1 MATRKMELEQR
12 VEQAI
17 SLGAD
22 ALASQVP
29 EEGVVELG
37 FDGGA
42 LPDAHFILVHQIL
55 GFDEKELVPRLVRRL
70 LDRQLAEGGW
80 SLAPG
85 MAGHLSTS
93 VDAYVALRA
102 AGYDASERP
111 LRRARQFIESQGGLS
126 KTRGPT
132 RVTLALLG
140 LHPWSETYIPPAELA
155 LLPAEAPVSVFR
167 VSAMLRLHLLPL
179 LVLRASEAVIAPAL
193 GQTIGRELRGRGLS
207 RTIPAPSRPGVL
219 RGEALAACLRLMAER
234 LDEDGSLGGLLLAT
248 GWTALAARAIG
259 LDGDHELVTSTRRGL
274 RSFVHDAP
282 GRDAHVQVCRPTVR
296 STAMCLKALRAAG
309 GDEEA
314 IRRASEAIVDLR
326 AGAHGDFERFGPR
339 GPIVAWSIKP
349 RSERYPSLLDTV
361 LVASSLAGLEGFE
374 GDLARSL
381 DWVASMQRR
390 DGGFALFD
398 RDAATAPWLNR
409 LPLGLLTHTLNDD
422 SSPEVT
428 GRVLEAAKNLRFLDA
443 RQVDR
448 ATTFLGRSQRSD
460 GSWQGAFSIGYLPAT
475 SAALAGLASW
485 GAQSAP
491 QVRRGVSF
499 LVEQQRTEG
508 GWGESPDSVE
518 QGDYHDLGR
527 CSPTQTAMALTGLIA
542 SRSLAA
548 GPAIERGIW
557 NLLWTQEPDGSWV
570 DEDPTA
576 ASLTDVLFVNN
587 PAEPLTWPL
596 LALTAFLESRH

>member
-1 MATRKMELEQR
+1 MATGRGELERR

-22 ALASQVP
+22 SLAGQVP
-29 EEGVVELG
+29 EDGVVALG

-42 LPDAHFILVHQIL
+42 LPDAHYVFVHQTL
-55 GFDEKELVPRLVRRL
+55 GLGDDALLSRLVRRL

-85 MAGHLSTS
+85 MGGHLSTS
-93 VDAYVALRA
+93 VDAYIALRA

-111 LRRARQFIESQGGLS
+111 MHRARLFIEQQGGLS
-126 KTRGPT
+126 KVRGPT

-140 LHPWSETYIPPAELA
+140 LHPWPETYIPPAELA
-155 LLPAEAPVSVFR
+155 LLPAEAPVSLFR

-179 LVLRASEAVIAPAL
+179 VVLRASEAVIAQSL
-193 GQTIGRELRGRGLS
+193 GQTVGRELRGRDVGRS
-207 RTIPAPSRPGVL
+207 IPTPSRPGVL
-219 RGEALAACLRLMAER
+219 RGEALAACLRLMGER
-234 LDEDGSLGGLLLAT
+234 LDEDGTLGGLLLAT

-259 LDGDHELVTSTRRGL
+259 LDHDHELVEATGRGL
-274 RSFVHDAP
+274 RSFVHDEP
-282 GRDAHVQVCRPTVR
+282 GRGVHVQVCRPTVR
-296 STAMCLKALRAAG
+296 STAICLRALRAAG

-314 IRRASEAIVDLR
+314 IRRASAAIVDLR
-326 AGAHGDFERFGPR
+326 AGAQGDFERFGPR

-349 RSERYPSLLDTV
+349 RSKRFPSLLDTV
-361 LVASSLAGLEGFE
+361 LVATALAGLEGFE
-374 GDLARSL
+374 SDLSRAL
-381 DWVASMQRR
+381 EWVASMQRR

-428 GRVLEAAKNLRFLDA
+428 GRVLEAARSLRFLDG

-475 SAALAGLASW
+475 SAALSGLSSW

-491 QVRRGVSF
+491 QVRQGVSF
-499 LVEQQRTEG
+499 LVERQRTEG
-508 GWGESPDSVE
+508 GWGERPDSVE
-518 QGDYHDLGR
+518 EGEYRDLGR
-527 CSPTQTAMALTGLIA
+527 CSPTQTAIALTGLIA

-557 NLLWTQEPDGSWV
+557 HLLWTQEPDGSWM

-587 PAEPLTWPL
+587 PVERLTWPL
-596 LALTAFLESRH
+596 IALRAFLETGR